1 MVARLRARVQ
11 SPSRPAA
18 RASPMNPF
26 IFAERSACVELSV
39 LPCDRARFFSAKLRL
54 ESICCRAE
62 VVSAG
67 VNCGAITGGS
77 GLLAA
82 VLSAG
87 AGVTTWGRAGTARDV
102 SVDGGGGNSNRNSGT
117 GSTLTS
123 VGTLVGDIVE
133 TTVGRLGRNMPAPR
147 QVLVLFLRG
156 LQPAAH
162 CTAHTHSTID
172 NHARWRVLTEKSWG
186 LLVIFQ
192 AARGNSIRKV
202 VPRPTSE
209 VKSIEP
215 L

>member
-1 MVARLRARVQ
+1 M
-11 SPSRPAA
+11 
-18 RASPMNPF
+18 
-26 IFAERSACVELSV
+26 
-39 LPCDRARFFSAKLRL
+39 PCDRARFFSATLRL

-87 AGVTTWGRAGTARDV
+87 AGVTTWGRAGTARDGQRRRWWRQFQ
-102 SVDGGGGNSNRNSGT
+102 SQFRHGIDA
-117 GSTLTS
+117 
-123 VGTLVGDIVE
+123 LVRWNLGWRHRE

-162 CTAHTHSTID
+162 CTAHKHNTID
-172 NHARWRVLTEKSWG
+172 NHARWRVLDGKELGFARHLFRLQGVTRYGKSCRD
-186 LLVIFQ
+186 LPP
-192 AARGNSIRKV
+192 K
-202 VPRPTSE
+202 
-209 VKSIEP
+209 
-215 L
+215 